1 MKTVAL
7 SLFILFSL
15 LVHSISFGKSEK
27 LDSLLNVL
35 NGSPTNIDTNRVI
48 LLIDIAKEYQIT
60 DGIKF
65 KKYIDEALEISYKT
79 DFLTGQA
86 TGNILYGSFYIRE
99 SDYSKA
105 ILYCL
110 KGLKIQ
116 EKIGNKREMVAT
128 LRNIGSINLNSKNF
142 NQALNYYSQALKITE
157 KLEMKREM
165 PGILANLAIVYHQK
179 GNFGKAME
187 YNLKA
192 LKIAEEIQNKKTI
205 SYVLNSIGRLYLDMG
220 IKDENGED
228 FDKAIDYLQ
237 QSLKLKEE
245 LRDIQGMANT
255 VGNIA
260 DVYLEKGDLSKSL
273 YYFKLGMEYA
283 EETDFKVWQLE
294 AFEKISDL
302 YIEKNDYKNAYEYYK
317 KFIQLRD
324 TIESSATK
332 KVLTELQGKYNTEKQ
347 DQEIILLSKD
357 SELREEKLTKQKFV
371 IWSGSVGLII
381 FIGLALFIY
390 KEYKEKEKA
399 NKIIAEKNKNIT
411 DSIQYAK
418 RIQTAILPKEEII
431 RKHLSEFFIL
441 YKPKDI
447 VSGDFYFFAEAGNK
461 LIVAVA
467 DCTGH
472 GVPGAFMSMIGNS
485 LLNQIIKENG
495 INEPAEILN
504 QLHIGVKD
512 SLQQNDLDSHTKDG
526 MDIAICA
533 IDLKNKTLEYAGAQ
547 RPIWIVKNSERKQQ
561 TVPDLL
567 EIKPNKFPIGGI
579 HHEKDSVFTNHT
591 FSFATSD
598 TIYLTTD
605 GYADQFGGK
614 DGKKFRSKRLKE
626 LILSISNDNIDNQKS
641 ALHKNITEWMEKSEQ
656 IDDILVLGIKL

>member
-187 YNLKA
+187 YNLKG
-192 LKIAEEIQNKKTI
+192 LKLAEEVQNKKTI
-205 SYVLNSIGRLYLDMG
+205 SYILNSIGRLYLDMG
-220 IKDENGED
+220 MKDENGED

-245 LRDIQGMANT
+245 LHDMQGMANT

-260 DVYLEKGDLSKSL
+260 EVYMQKGDLSKSL
-273 YYFKLGMEYA
+273 FYFKLGMEYA

-294 AFEKISDL
+294 AFEKISNL
-302 YIEKNDYKNAYEYYK
+302 YITKNDYKNAYEYYK

-357 SELREEKLTKQKFV
+357 SEIREEKITKQNFV
-371 IWSGSVGLII
+371 IWSGLVGLII

-390 KEYKEKEKA
+390 KEYKDKERV

-431 RKHLSEFFIL
+431 RKHLSDFFIL

-533 IDLKNKTLEYAGAQ
+533 IDLKNKKLEYAGAQ
-547 RPIWIVKNSERKQQ
+547 RPLWLVKYSERNQQ
-561 TVPDLL
+561 TVPDLI

-614 DGKKFRSKRLKE
+614 DGKKFRTKQLKE

-641 ALHKNITEWMEKSEQ
+641 ALHKSISEWMEKSEQ